1 MFIDLIN
8 RYYTK
13 LNDSDIIISKF
24 ILDNITIIPT
34 MTAQV
39 VADSVYLSKSTVIRF
54 CKKIGFSGY
63 AELKNYIKNETLNA
77 NNVSHNNISR
87 YVKQDVL
94 STIDYL
100 DAINWEPI
108 LTALEK
114 SEDIYILPSG
124 ETQRSQAKEMAR
136 ILFLMGRKVEVIN
149 SASLNEF
156 RRLLEI
162 INPNSIFILIS
173 LSGENTQL
181 IDLQKYISMHNFLS
195 LSITRKEPNTIA
207 MNSTYNL
214 YAVSTGSPAEKNW
227 WIQTTAAFYLTIETF
242 LYNYWEYLATN
253 GKN

>member
-114 SEDIYILPSG
+114 SEDIYIFTSVAL
-124 ETQRSQAKEMAR
+124 K
-136 ILFLMGRKVEVIN
+136 F
-149 SASLNEF
+149 
-156 RRLLEI
+156 
-162 INPNSIFILIS
+162 
-173 LSGENTQL
+173 
-181 IDLQKYISMHNFLS
+181 
-195 LSITRKEPNTIA
+195 
-207 MNSTYNL
+207 
-214 YAVSTGSPAEKNW
+214 
-227 WIQTTAAFYLTIETF
+227 
-242 LYNYWEYLATN
+242 
-253 GKN
+253 